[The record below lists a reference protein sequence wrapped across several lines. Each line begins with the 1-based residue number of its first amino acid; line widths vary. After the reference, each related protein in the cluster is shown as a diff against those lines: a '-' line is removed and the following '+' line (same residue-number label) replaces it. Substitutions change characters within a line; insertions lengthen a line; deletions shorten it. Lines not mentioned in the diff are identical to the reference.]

1 MEVSDVSILFDDA
14 GTDRCWRG
22 LYRRLTALGVKVS
35 RKNNAGEIL
44 PNSMKGEIKMSTSTI
59 ENPKLVSRDEW
70 LAARKEL
77 LAREKRLTRERDA
90 ISALRRELP
99 WVKVEKNYVFD
110 GPKGKETLAD
120 LFDGRSQLIIYHF
133 MFGPEWEEG
142 CPSCSFSMDHTDGA
156 LVHLAQRDVSFAAIS
171 RAPLSKIEAFKK
183 RMGWRFAWV
192 SSYGTDFNYDYRVS
206 FTEDEMAKGRVD
218 YNYDAVEFP
227 SAEAPGISVFYRDKS
242 GSIFHTYSCYARGTE
257 VVLNTYNYLDL
268 VPKGRDEDGL
278 AFTMSWVRHHDRY
291 ADGYLADAEKP
302 YWPANALPA

>member
-1 MEVSDVSILFDDA
+1 MACGSQRTA
-14 GTDRCWRG
+14 GQGKAAYTRA
-22 LYRRLTALGVKVS
+22 RRDLRVTAGASLGQG
-35 RKNNAGEIL
+35 RE
-44 PNSMKGEIKMSTSTI
+44 
-59 ENPKLVSRDEW
+59 
-70 LAARKEL
+70 EL
-77 LAREKRLTRERDA
+77 C
-90 ISALRRELP
+90 LRRPE
-99 WVKVEKNYVFD
+99 
-110 GPKGKETLAD
+110 GKETLAD

-142 CPSCSFSMDHTDGA
+142 CPSCSFNMDHTDGA